1 MEKKYLIK
9 ILAKKDATLNYKTA
23 MTLTQKVLAEKTG
36 TVDAKII
43 LCFKWYRPSQEV
55 FESIYSTAVWGTKIA
70 FERYQDLIPN
80 IALKDVVSFKA
91 LYKGIMNVFVKIDD
105 EIQAYGE
112 NIIAITD
119 YANLLLTI
127 ILEITKTN
135 FIRIIFHDEHL
146 DNPNINPFLSYILGG
161 AALGIARWFG
171 YRILH
176 QDDGH
181 ELIQKLYI
189 MNINKIKGFDHDN
202 INDIL
207 FSIEDLLNYIE
218 KNSYFIEE
226 FSAADQ

>member
-1 MEKKYLIK
+1 MEKTYLIK
-9 ILAKKDATLNYKTA
+9 ILAKKDATLNYKAA
-23 MTLTQKVLAEKTG
+23 MALTQKVLADETG
-36 TVDAKII
+36 VADPKII
-43 LCFKWYRPSQEV
+43 LRFKWYRPSQEV
-55 FESIYSTAVWGTKIA
+55 FESFYSTAVWGTKIA

-105 EIQAYGE
+105 EIQTYGE

-127 ILEITKTN
+127 ISEITKTN
-135 FIRIIFHDEHL
+135 YIRKTFHDEHIA
-146 DNPNINPFLSYILGG
+146 NSNINPFLSHILVG

-181 ELIQKLYI
+181 ELIQKLYM
-189 MNINKIKGFDHDN
+189 MNIDKIKGFGHDN

-207 FSIEDLLNYIE
+207 FLIEDLLNYIE

-226 FSAADQ
+226 FTEADK

>member
-23 MTLTQKVLAEKTG
+23 MALTQKVLAEETG
-36 TVDAKII
+36 TVDPKII
-43 LCFKWYRPSQEV
+43 LRFKWYRPSQEV

-127 ILEITKTN
+127 ISEITKTN
-135 FIRIIFHDEHL
+135 FIRTTFHDEHL
-146 DNPNINPFLSYILGG
+146 ENPNINPFLSHILGG

-181 ELIQKLYI
+181 ELIQKLYM

-207 FSIEDLLNYIE
+207 FLIEDLLNYIE

-226 FSAADQ
+226 FTAPDQ